1 MSFDAETIRTYAVQA
16 VTDFVSNGVPLSPG
30 IAKIAST
37 QELNPEQIKR
47 VVEASNTV
55 AHLKLLSNS
64 PDRTF
69 EFPVAK
75 YETVLGHMVQPD
87 STTNEPTSEA
97 YGSTK
102 GTDEHTKYSMD
113 QSQLETYLAKG
124 VIATKA
130 ELEKIAYD
138 KQIVLMKI
146 EASISNLVRSG
157 NPLEKLAE
165 VSDEK
170 TFGVL
175 SPYFG
180 LEKTANVATELNAKL
195 VFTDKELDEAR
206 NLTGLV
212 KEAQDLIS
220 SEMEKTAFIAKAL
233 GGLGRMAGSAIGKPV
248 RSLAKGI
255 GSLAGVT
262 GAVAASKV
270 TKKAL
275 PTETAKKWSSIK
287 SKTNTALNLAGST
300 LTDHANGSVWEQLQR

>member
-16 VTDFVSNGVPLSPG
+16 VTDFVSNGVPLSQG

-37 QELNPEQIKR
+37 QELNTEQIKR

-180 LEKTANVATELNAKL
+180 LEKTANVATELNTKL

-220 SEMEKTAFIAKAL
+220 SEMEKKAFVGAAL
-233 GGLGRMAGSAIGKPV
+233 GTIGKAVGSVVGAPI
-248 RSLAKGI
+248 RSAATSI
-255 GSLAGVT
+255 GKAVGAT
-262 GAVAASKV
+262 GAAAVSSI
-270 TKKAL
+270 TKKEL
-275 PTETAKKWSSIK
+275 PADTAKQWGKVK
-287 SKTNTALNLAGST
+287 SKTNTALNLAGSVF
-300 LTDHANGSVWEQLQR
+300 TDHANGSVWEQLQR